1 MREAVTLSTLLTDI
15 GSIVSAALGW
25 VTDVVSA
32 ITGNPLI
39 LLFVIFGFVGTGI
52 GIFKRLTR

>member
-15 GSIVSAALGW
+15 GSIVTAALGW